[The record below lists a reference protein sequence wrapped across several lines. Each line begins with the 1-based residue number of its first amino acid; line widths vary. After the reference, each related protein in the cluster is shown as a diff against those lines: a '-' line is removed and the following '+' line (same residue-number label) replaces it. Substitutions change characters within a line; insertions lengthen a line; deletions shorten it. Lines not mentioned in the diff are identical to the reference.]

1 MYEKRL
7 AELIAILMSIREII
21 GTVDDV
27 FSSTSTSFVIRT
39 SFLLR
44 SKFTNRI
51 RSSISSSSSLSLLI
65 VKLLVEINK
74 NHDRLEK

>member
-1 MYEKRL
+1 MYENRL

-51 RSSISSSSSLSLLI
+51 RSSISSSSSLSLLN

-74 NHDRLEK
+74 NHD